1 MSRPAAP
8 PALPRRLLAVLVDL
22 LFPPRC
28 GGCGGVGTWLCDSCI
43 AQIEPPYPAG
53 WTCGGCGS
61 AEWGTCRRCRDAPL
75 AGFLV
80 VGVFEGPLR
89 EAIHRLKYGRQRA
102 LAPTLARLLGLGLA
116 HTPSPWADARPPL
129 LPVPLHPRRTRER
142 GFSQTALL
150 AEALAVQGGYPAL
163 DGLARIRA
171 TPPQVG
177 LSAAQRQANM
187 AGAFAWQGTV
197 PPPPGPILLV
207 DDVYTSG
214 ATMAAA
220 AQALRQAGAG
230 PVYGVVL
237 ARPRTV

>member
-8 PALPRRLLAVLVDL
+8 AAPVRRWLAVLADL

-28 GGCGGVGTWLCDSCI
+28 GGCGAVGEWLCAACMG
-43 AQIEPPYPAG
+43 QIEPPYPEG

-61 AEWGTCRRCRDAPL
+61 AAWGACRRCNDPAL

-80 VGVFEGPLR
+80 VGAFEGPLR
-89 EAIHRLKYGRQRA
+89 AAIHRLKYNRQRA
-102 LAPTLARLLGLGLA
+102 LAPALARLLALGLA
-116 HTPSPWADARPPL
+116 HTPAPWGAALPPL

-142 GFSQTALL
+142 GFSQTVLL
-150 AEALAVQGGYPAL
+150 AQALAAQAGYPLL

-177 LSAAQRQANM
+177 LSAAQRRVNV
-187 AGAFAWQGTV
+187 AGAFAWPGSA
-197 PPPPGPILLV
+197 PPPRGPLLLV

-220 AQALRQAGAG
+220 AQAVRAAGAG
-230 PVYGVVL
+230 PVYGLAL
-237 ARPRTV
+237 ARPRTI